1 MNNDMDSI
9 CIDIIEQLL
18 ILLKNDPEHALITY
32 GSLSEKINRKI
43 GPRNL
48 DYPLGIVSDVCK
60 ELGMPLLSTIV
71 VNKKSYMPGEGY
83 FTYYYPDVKETEY
96 DNIFKRNLKEVRE
109 YQHWDE
115 FAEAMGIKI

>member
-115 FAEAMGIKI
+115 FAEAMV

>member
-32 GSLSEKINRKI
+32 GLLSEKLSTKIN
-43 GPRNL
+43 PRNL

-60 ELGMPLLSTIV
+60 ELGMPLLSTLV
-71 VNKKSYMPGEGY
+71 VSKSTYMPGTGY
-83 FTYYYPDVKETEY
+83 FKYYYPDAKEAEY
-96 DNIFKRNLKEVRE
+96 NNIFKRNVKEVRE
-109 YQHWDE
+109 YKHWHE
-115 FAEAMGIKI
+115 LAEGMGIKI